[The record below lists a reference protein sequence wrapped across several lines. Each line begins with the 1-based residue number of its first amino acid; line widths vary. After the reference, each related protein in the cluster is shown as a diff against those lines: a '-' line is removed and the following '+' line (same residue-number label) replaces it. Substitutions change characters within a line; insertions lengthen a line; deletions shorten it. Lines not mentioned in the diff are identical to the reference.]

1 MGITDFFGNEK
12 DSQVLSLSCFFLIKG
27 RGVVV
32 CPVLA
37 VLAVLWAWHPTH
49 NTESTCLVS
58 TPSREVNGV
67 EIRNVKF
74 IDIFEL
80 EHISYISQMHMGM

>member
-12 DSQVLSLSCFFLIKG
+12 DSQVLSLSFFLIKG

-37 VLAVLWAWHPTH
+37 VLAVLWAWHPTR

-58 TPSREVNGV
+58 TPSGEVNGV

-80 EHISYISQMHMGM
+80 EHISYISQMYMGM